1 MPPYAILLLAVIA
14 ETIATTALQASHQ
27 FTRLIPSIIVVVGY
41 VVSFY
46 LMSITLKYIPVGVMY
61 AIWAGL
67 GIFFIAIIGWV
78 VFGQRLD
85 FPAVIGL
92 ALIISGIVVINVFSK
107 TASH

>member
-67 GIFFIAIIGWV
+67 GIFFIAI
-78 VFGQRLD
+78 
-85 FPAVIGL
+85 
-92 ALIISGIVVINVFSK
+92 K
-107 TASH
+107 TMI